1 MSEATTPLT
10 PFLQWWQR
18 APLGQKLAAVLCV
31 AICVSA
37 VWAAVA
43 IGARTDYRVLY
54 SGLPEKDLG
63 DIVAKLD
70 EAKIPYR
77 LSAGGSISVPSGR
90 VQQLRLELASAGL
103 PTGGS
108 IGFELFDQ
116 NRLGL
121 SEFQEKL
128 NYRRALQGELERTI
142 TQLATVERARV
153 HIALPERVL
162 FTTTQEKPTA
172 SVTLCLRPGAELQD
186 KDIAAITYLVAS
198 SVEGLDRT
206 DVTLIDTEGN
216 LLSSPSL
223 EANSHQ
229 AIIGQLKAQTA
240 VEDQIGRHVQ
250 TMLDRILGPGRS
262 VVRVSAL
269 LDLAQRETQEEM
281 YQPQSGEQG
290 IVEQQKETT
299 ESFTGNGRAA
309 LRSGS
314 SSSRNSRS
322 GDTYE
327 RSENETRYR
336 ISRKVQTVTDM
347 PGQVKR
353 LQVAVFVDE
362 KAEVPDLTE
371 LQEAVATAAGIDK
384 ERGDQVV
391 VQQIAFAPPAKEQP
405 PTIADRLLGWY
416 SGAARSILAV
426 VLLLAF
432 VVLARNLMKS
442 SPVIAPAEQSPFG
455 GAQGQTLSMT
465 SGAPAMPMLGAS
477 QPGAPATGLDPD
489 RAAKVVRGWLSEG
502 EEQ

>member
-37 VWAAVA
+37 IWAAVA

-90 VQQLRLELASAGL
+90 VQELRLELASAGL

-142 TQLATVERARV
+142 AQLASVERARV

-162 FTTTQEKPTA
+162 FTTTQEKPSA
-172 SVTLCLRPGAELQD
+172 SVTLSLRPGAELQD
-186 KDIAAITYLVAS
+186 KEIAAITYLVSS

-206 DVTLIDTEGN
+206 DVTLIDTKGN

-223 EANSHQ
+223 EASSHQ

-250 TMLDRILGPGRS
+250 TMLDRILGPGKS

-281 YQPQSGEQG
+281 YHPQSGEQG

-314 SSSRNSRS
+314 SSSRKS

-362 KAEVPDLTE
+362 KAAVPDLTE
-371 LQEAVATAAGIDK
+371 LQEAVATAAGVDE

-391 VQQIAFAPPAKEQP
+391 VQQIAFAPSAKEQP
-405 PTIADRLLGWY
+405 PTMAARLLDWY
-416 SGAARSILAV
+416 SGTARSVLAI

-442 SPVIAPAEQSPFG
+442 SAVAVPAGRSQFG
-455 GAQGQTLSMT
+455 GAPSQTLSMT
-465 SGAPAMPMLGAS
+465 SGAPAMPMLGAP

-489 RAAKVVRGWLSEG
+489 RAAKVVRGWLAEG